1 MVCSGLAAHHPLP
14 ASADGVSGCLY
25 RGWAAIISIR
35 DVSGIVDSA
44 SAGPRPSSASLCQAL
59 GSRVSYPDPSVPHI
73 AGLAAAQLLDLAL
86 LGDAVVRTAEWIS
99 GCVAPMDSHFLF

>member
-1 MVCSGLAAHHPLP
+1 MLLITHPQHLLMGSQGVCIGAGLRSSVL
-14 ASADGVSGCLY
+14 GK
-25 RGWAAIISIR
+25 
-35 DVSGIVDSA
+35 VSGIVGSA